1 LRRVAFS
8 GINGIF
14 AMLPVKQLRLLSPP
28 VILVGVIGLA
38 ILVGTVLLRL
48 PLSHDGAPIGWLD
61 ALFTATSAVCVTGLV
76 VVDTGTQFSFLGEL
90 VILALIQ
97 IGGLGIMTIG
107 TTVLLALG
115 QSATV
120 SLRHLLSGMAGH
132 RKTVR
137 PKDIL
142 LTVFGVTM
150 IAEAAGAALLF
161 FPFSRSHPIEEA
173 VWLAVFHSVSAF
185 CNAGFGL
192 WPDSLMRYAGDPT
205 VNLTVIALITL
216 GGLGFVVLLECSGWL
231 ASRLRRAGPRSRL
244 SLHSK
249 IVLSG
254 SAVAVLVG
262 ALLFGILESANV
274 LAKLPWGERVL
285 IATFQSVTVRTAGF
299 NTVDIGALT
308 NPTLLVFI
316 ALMFIG
322 GGPGSTAGGIKV
334 TTAATMTVL
343 VVQRLR
349 GSREIH
355 MFGRGIGQTTI
366 QRAVTL
372 SVLAS
377 VLIAAVVCFIE
388 IIRRSGPPTPGDRA
402 ELLAVI
408 FEVVSGFGTVGLSM
422 GLTPNLEPLA
432 RGAMIFLMFAGR
444 VGPLILMDFFARLPP
459 PPPLTH
465 VKEELMIG

>member
-1 LRRVAFS
+1 
-8 GINGIF
+8 
-14 AMLPVKQLRLLSPP
+14 
-28 VILVGVIGLA
+28 
-38 ILVGTVLLRL
+38 
-48 PLSHDGAPIGWLD
+48 
-61 ALFTATSAVCVTGLV
+61 
-76 VVDTGTQFSFLGEL
+76 
-90 VILALIQ
+90 
-97 IGGLGIMTIG
+97 
-107 TTVLLALG
+107 
-115 QSATV
+115 
-120 SLRHLLSGMAGH
+120 
-132 RKTVR
+132 
-137 PKDIL
+137 
-142 LTVFGVTM
+142 
-150 IAEAAGAALLF
+150 
-161 FPFSRSHPIEEA
+161 
-173 VWLAVFHSVSAF
+173 
-185 CNAGFGL
+185 
-192 WPDSLMRYAGDPT
+192 MRYAGDPT

>member
-1 LRRVAFS
+1 
-8 GINGIF
+8 
-14 AMLPVKQLRLLSPP
+14 
-28 VILVGVIGLA
+28 
-38 ILVGTVLLRL
+38 
-48 PLSHDGAPIGWLD
+48 
-61 ALFTATSAVCVTGLV
+61 
-76 VVDTGTQFSFLGEL
+76 
-90 VILALIQ
+90 
-97 IGGLGIMTIG
+97 
-107 TTVLLALG
+107 
-115 QSATV
+115 
-120 SLRHLLSGMAGH
+120 
-132 RKTVR
+132 
-137 PKDIL
+137 
-142 LTVFGVTM
+142 
-150 IAEAAGAALLF
+150 
-161 FPFSRSHPIEEA
+161 
-173 VWLAVFHSVSAF
+173 
-185 CNAGFGL
+185 
-192 WPDSLMRYAGDPT
+192 
-205 VNLTVIALITL
+205 
-216 GGLGFVVLLECSGWL
+216 
-231 ASRLRRAGPRSRL
+231 
-244 SLHSK
+244 
-249 IVLSG
+249 LSG